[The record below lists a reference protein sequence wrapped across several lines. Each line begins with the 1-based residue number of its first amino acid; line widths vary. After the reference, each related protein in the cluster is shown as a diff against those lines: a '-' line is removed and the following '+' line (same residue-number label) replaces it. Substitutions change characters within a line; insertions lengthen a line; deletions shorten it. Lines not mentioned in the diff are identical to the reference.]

1 MKSIVMFLHA
11 IVLKSKA
18 MLFVDNYEKCGE
30 QHNFG
35 GGDMITEQICGL
47 CYKVPLKIFIKFR
60 TYRIHL

>member
-1 MKSIVMFLHA
+1 MFLHA

-30 QHNFG
+30 QHNFEG
-35 GGDMITEQICGL
+35 GGRYDYRTNLWPLLQSSTED
-47 CYKVPLKIFIKFR
+47 FIKKKFR